1 VNAASRQ
8 LARQWID
15 ATVLSAAVQTAGST
29 LVIILSR
36 MLSVAET
43 DSRAI
48 VAIFLLLAGVVTAL
62 AHGIYGFLI
71 GQVLERKL
79 PAFPLRSWIAVNAML
94 GLIYGP
100 LLGLGLM
107 TPTDSDPNPWTTAS
121 LAASYVA
128 IGAIVN
134 AMEGSVQAL
143 ILRKV
148 AYGAGTWIAY
158 SALAGVCWLLIIP
171 DIPGIF
177 VELTTTATAFLQ
189 NLSMGLILLPALLR
203 LHPRA
208 QRTVPMLFE

>member
-1 VNAASRQ
+1 VNAASHQ
-8 LARQWID
+8 LARRWID
-15 ATVLSAAVQTAGST
+15 AIILSAAVQTAGNT
-29 LVIILSR
+29 LTIIIGR

-43 DSRAI
+43 DSREL
-48 VAIFLLLAGVVTAL
+48 VAIFLLLAAVITAL

-79 PAFPLRSWIAVNAML
+79 PAFPLRSWIAVNALL

-100 LLGLGLM
+100 LLGLGL
-107 TPTDSDPNPWTTAS
+107 TTSTDPDPSPWTKAS
-121 LAASYVA
+121 LATQYVV

-148 AYGAGTWIAY
+148 AYGAGTWIAC

-171 DIPGIF
+171 DTPGISR
-177 VELTTTATAFLQ
+177 ELTTTATALLQ

-208 QRTVPMLFE
+208 KHTIPVLFE

>member
-1 VNAASRQ
+1 MNAASHQ
-8 LARQWID
+8 LARRWID
-15 ATVLSAAVQTAGST
+15 AIILSAAVQTAGNT
-29 LVIILSR
+29 LTIIIGR

-43 DSRAI
+43 DSREL
-48 VAIFLLLAGVVTAL
+48 VAIFLLLAAVITAL

-79 PAFPLRSWIAVNAML
+79 PAFPLRSWIAVNALL

-100 LLGLGLM
+100 LLGLGL
-107 TPTDSDPNPWTTAS
+107 TTSTDPDPSPWTKAS
-121 LAASYVA
+121 LAAQYVV

-148 AYGAGTWIAY
+148 AYGAGTWIAC
-158 SALAGVCWLLIIP
+158 SALAGACWLLIIP

-177 VELTTTATAFLQ
+177 SELTTTATALLQ

-203 LHPRA
+203 LRPRA
-208 QRTVPMLFE
+208 KHTIPVLFE

>member
-8 LARQWID
+8 LARRWID

-79 PAFPLRSWIAVNAML
+79 PAFPLRSWTAVNALL

-107 TPTDSDPNPWTTAS
+107 GPTDSEPNPWTAAS

-134 AMEGSVQAL
+134 AMEGSVQAW

-148 AYGAGTWIAY
+148 AYGAATWIAY

-171 DIPGIF
+171 DISGIF
-177 VELTTTATAFLQ
+177 PELTTTATAFLQ

-203 LHPRA
+203 LQPRA
-208 QRTVPMLFE
+208 QHTIPMLFE